1 MWMPMC
7 RDGTAHAASAIT
19 LWRRDET
26 QEATPVGDYTQ
37 ELIQTLD
44 EDSMQCRP
52 EIALY
57 GLSWLAKLNSGRRK
71 R

>member
-1 MWMPMC
+1 MC

-57 GLSWLAKLNSGRRK
+57 GLS
-71 R
+71 